1 MRNGREKQGRI
12 KSGIPKMDPK
22 EFWREPRKWKGEK
35 KNQRNN
41 TRKSQQLKHVNF

>member
-12 KSGIPKMDPK
+12 KSGIPKMDRK

-35 KNQRNN
+35 KIKEITQESPNN
-41 TRKSQQLKHVNF
+41 